1 MGFYAPAEIVRD
13 AREHGVLVLPP
24 DVNFS
29 QWDNTLERN
38 ACGVLA
44 LRLGFR
50 QIDGFGEAH
59 AADLVNARGYG
70 FSSLDVLARRSEVSK
85 RALIVLAEA
94 DAFGSLG
101 MDRREALWAVRRLRD
116 AKPLPLFAALQAPE
130 QAAEKIEALPAMP
143 AGEHVLADYQMLRL
157 SLKAY
162 PMQFLR
168 AHYAREKILSCAQ
181 ALAVKDGTFIR
192 AAGIVLV
199 RQRPGEGNAV
209 FITLSDETGVL
220 NAVVWLSVFER
231 YRKEVMGARLLLI
244 EGRIQKSPEG
254 IVHLVAE
261 RLIDRSDDLRL
272 LSEDGPQAP
281 AITEPYVPRHPRNV
295 RVLPKSRDFH

>member
-1 MGFYAPAEIVRD
+1 
-13 AREHGVLVLPP
+13 
-24 DVNFS
+24 
-29 QWDNTLERN
+29 
-38 ACGVLA
+38 
-44 LRLGFR
+44 
-50 QIDGFGEAH
+50 
-59 AADLVNARGYG
+59 
-70 FSSLDVLARRSEVSK
+70 
-85 RALIVLAEA
+85 
-94 DAFGSLG
+94 
-101 MDRREALWAVRRLRD
+101 
-116 AKPLPLFAALQAPE
+116 
-130 QAAEKIEALPAMP
+130 
-143 AGEHVLADYQMLRL
+143 
-157 SLKAY
+157 
-162 PMQFLR
+162 MQFLR
-168 AHYAREKILSCAQ
+168 ERYAQAKILSCAQ

-231 YRKEVMGARLLLI
+231 FRKEVMGARVLLI

-272 LSEDGPQAP
+272 LSEEGPHAP
-281 AITEPYVPRHPRNV
+281 VNTEPYVPRHPRNV